1 MIRLEGVPELLTPR
15 LRLRGFALR
24 DFEAYVAFVTSE
36 RARFVGGPIT
46 RELAWRGF
54 CHLTGHW
61 VHRGYS
67 MFLLA
72 DRATDRALGMAGPW
86 FPEGWPEPEIGWSI
100 WDAEAEGKGLA
111 FEAAEAARR
120 FAYETLGWTTAIS
133 LIAEGNDRSEAL
145 ARRLGC
151 ARDGDF
157 VHPVHGTSRVFRHPA
172 AQDLAAT
179 GLPAMAERRA

>member
-1 MIRLEGVPELLTPR
+1 MIRLEGVPTTLTPR
-15 LRLRGFALR
+15 LRLRGPRAT
-24 DFEAYVAFVTSE
+24 DFESYAAFVSSE
-36 RARFVGGPIT
+36 RSRFVGGPIT
-46 RELAWRGF
+46 REMAWRGF

-67 MFLLA
+67 MFIVA
-72 DRATDRALGMAGPW
+72 DPATDAPLGMAGPW

-100 WDAEAEGKGLA
+100 WDAEAEGRGLA

-120 FAYETLGWTTAIS
+120 FAYDTLGWTTAIS
-133 LIAEGNDRSEAL
+133 LIAEGDARSEAL

-151 ARDGDF
+151 TRDGDF

-172 AQDLAAT
+172 AQDLAQT
-179 GLPAMAERRA
+179 PMPALAERRA